1 MDKKYQLDYIWN
13 KIKKLYIKI
22 KEYNLIEVIGA
33 FLGIVVPIAIFL
45 LNLVEMTVKNGYEKY
60 FGLTG
65 VNIIWNTFSFWSQ
78 LIIYCVVIAF
88 ILIGNIV
95 LETCLQ
101 KAKIIEKRTS
111 RIGKRVLIAIL
122 FYIMLQY
129 LTLLLTF
136 LIYSN
141 NNIVEFS
148 QIPYYEIF
156 IFLFSFYTILYIC
169 VNENPFNRKLNVS
182 IIILIGLSFGWYL
195 LNKNN
200 VESRFYII
208 ILMFLILMFMKV
220 LNSIIVLA
228 LRNKKVVEDV
238 HIVDNKENENKT
250 VDEEDY
256 ANKRNK
262 YQAMII
268 TVGLFV
274 AGVFIFFNQLG
285 MTIGNQSRYYS
296 IVEYKGKKYVMFNT
310 QNNEKIIM
318 EIDDKDENEYTLVEK
333 STYQYLTDYDD
344 VKVRVQECVIDNGD
358 E

>member
-111 RIGKRVLIAIL
+111 RIGERVLIAIL

-156 IFLFSFYTILYIC
+156 IFLFSLYTILYIC

-200 VESRFYII
+200 VESGFYII

-344 VKVRVQECVIDNGD
+344 VKVTMQECVIDN
-358 E
+358 ENK

>member
-111 RIGKRVLIAIL
+111 RIGERVLIAIL

-156 IFLFSFYTILYIC
+156 IFLFSLYTILYIC

-200 VESRFYII
+200 VESGFYII

-318 EIDDKDENEYTLVEK
+318 EIEDKDENEYTLVEK
-333 STYQYLTDYDD
+333 GTYQYLIDFDN